1 MFLAS
6 DRAKYITGQTLSVN
20 GGMYMYIRHIFKR
33 INSHYPLINTCVL
46 ALKMGK
52 YNSLWIDTFKGGEST
67 WKTSIK

>member
-1 MFLAS
+1 
-6 DRAKYITGQTLSVN
+6 
-20 GGMYMYIRHIFKR
+20 MYLKGEIVI
-33 INSHYPLINTCVL
+33 ILLINTCVL